1 MAGKR
6 VGVLKRPFS
15 KPPRLANAPAAAA
28 ADILPGIKGDHL
40 GMQSRCPT
48 SSSGGSKD
56 CFDAVDTRGGLLL
69 DRLMLPPPA
78 GIMLLIYQRDN
89 RPILITLRRSAI
101 ICHCQGDQECA
112 NQAPRLIQ
120 PNRKPIDYFSYLSH
134 CAARETTGGN
144 RANGKRGGGGGGGAR
159 LKVTLFTS
167 EVTGKCI

>member
-1 MAGKR
+1 MWAFSNVHFQNYPGLQRTSGCGGGYFAGH
-6 VGVLKRPFS
+6 
-15 KPPRLANAPAAAA
+15 
-28 ADILPGIKGDHL
+28 KGDHL

-144 RANGKRGGGGGGGAR
+144 RANGKRGGGGGRGPTQSHI
-159 LKVTLFTS
+159 VY
-167 EVTGKCI
+167 I